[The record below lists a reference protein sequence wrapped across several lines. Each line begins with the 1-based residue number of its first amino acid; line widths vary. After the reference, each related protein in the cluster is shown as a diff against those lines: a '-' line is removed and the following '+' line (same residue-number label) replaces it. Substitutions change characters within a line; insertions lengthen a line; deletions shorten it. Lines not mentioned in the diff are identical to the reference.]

1 MRTLELIRQFLDD
14 VAAQRLRT
22 TLTILGITWGTVA
35 VVGLLAF
42 GTGLEKHM
50 KTQAKGMG
58 DGIALVFPGRTTRA
72 YQGFGEGRAIR
83 LMAADADLLAREI
96 PEITAI
102 SPEYGRWLPAR
113 RGTSITNAYVTG
125 VVPVYGEMRNII
137 PEPGGRF
144 LNPIDVAQR
153 RRVAVLGDQVKRT
166 LFGDEDAVGKSIFIG
181 DTPFLVVG
189 VMQQKGQNSSYNARD
204 HSRIF
209 IPASTHEALLGS
221 RYLSNLV
228 YKATSPAVAG
238 HVRERVYEVLGR
250 RYTFDPKDHDA
261 IWIWDTT
268 QMLKVWD
275 TIFFGFN
282 LFLAV
287 VGSFTLTVGGI
298 GVANIMYIVVRERT
312 REIGIKRS
320 IGARRRDIILQFL
333 FEATLLVAAG
343 ALFGLIVSYGLVA
356 LVGMLP
362 IEEHVGRAEISSSV
376 LIATIPLLGAIAGL
390 AGWFPARR
398 AANLD
403 VVECLRT

>member
-1 MRTLELIRQFLDD
+1 MRLLELIRQFLDD

-35 VVGLLAF
+35 VVVLLAF

-58 DGIALVFPGRTTRA
+58 DGISIVFPGRTTRA
-72 YQGFGEGRAIR
+72 YQGFGEGRAIS
-83 LMAADADLLAREI
+83 LLAGDADLLAREI

-189 VMQQKGQNSSYNARD
+189 VMQEKTQSSSYNARD

-228 YKATSPAVAG
+228 YKAASPAVAE
-238 HVRERVYEVLGR
+238 HVRERVYQVLGR

-320 IGARRRDIILQFL
+320 VGARRRDIMLQFL

-343 ALFGLIVSYGLVA
+343 ALFGLVVAYGLVA
-356 LVGMLP
+356 WVGMLP
-362 IEEHVGRAEISSSV
+362 IEEHGGRAEISSSV
-376 LIATIPLLGAIAGL
+376 LIATIALLGAIAGL

>member
-1 MRTLELIRQFLDD
+1 MRLLELIRQFLDD

-35 VVGLLAF
+35 VVVLLAF

-58 DGIALVFPGRTTRA
+58 DGISIVFPGRTTRA
-72 YQGFGEGRAIR
+72 YQGFGEGRAIS
-83 LMAADADLLAREI
+83 LLAGDADLLAREI

-189 VMQQKGQNSSYNARD
+189 VMQEKTQSSSYNARD

-228 YKATSPAVAG
+228 YKAASPAVA
-238 HVRERVYEVLGR
+238 ER
-250 RYTFDPKDHDA
+250 
-261 IWIWDTT
+261 
-268 QMLKVWD
+268 
-275 TIFFGFN
+275 
-282 LFLAV
+282 
-287 VGSFTLTVGGI
+287 FTLTVGGI

-320 IGARRRDIILQFL
+320 VGARRRDIMLQFL

-390 AGWFPARR
+390 AGWFP
-398 AANLD
+398 
-403 VVECLRT
+403 

>member
-1 MRTLELIRQFLDD
+1 MRLLELIRQFLDD

-35 VVGLLAF
+35 VVVLLAF

-58 DGIALVFPGRTTRA
+58 DGISIVFPGRTTRA

-83 LMAADADLLAREI
+83 LLAGDADLLAREI

-189 VMQQKGQNSSYNARD
+189 VMQEKTQSSSYNARD

-228 YKATSPAVAG
+228 YKAASPAVAE
-238 HVRERVYEVLGR
+238 HVRERVYQVLGR

-320 IGARRRDIILQFL
+320 VGARRRDIMLQFL